1 MENKRKDIY
10 SGVVMLLFAAFFYG
24 TSFLIQATTS
34 DILGSRFFPQMAAI
48 LIALLAVIQIV
59 LAVRKPAEAP
69 KAETKTEDAPEKHKG
84 PNMPLILT
92 TLALFAYYLLTL
104 AIGFTLTSIL
114 YLLFEGLVLMNQKDR
129 KDKKKLIILAVVSVV
144 IPVFLNTV
152 FWNVFAIALPAGV
165 VFEML

>member
-48 LIALLAVIQIV
+48 LIALLAVIQVV

-69 KAETKTEDAPEKHKG
+69 KVETKMEDAPEKRKW
-84 PNMPLILT
+84 PNMSLILT
-92 TLALFAYYLLTL
+92 TLALFAYYGIEQVEVL
-104 AIGFTLTSIL
+104 A
-114 YLLFEGLVLMNQKDR
+114 
-129 KDKKKLIILAVVSVV
+129 
-144 IPVFLNTV
+144 
-152 FWNVFAIALPAGV
+152 
-165 VFEML
+165 